1 LQRGT
6 QPVAQVIPEFGISK
20 EMLLMF
26 ACTEGMKAWKHNKYG
41 SCLVD
46 SLMRV
51 LARENPTAINV
62 LHALTKVNNVMS
74 EIDIELNKGGVKKTM
89 SVIEHRLT
97 HTPYF

>member
-1 LQRGT
+1 
-6 QPVAQVIPEFGISK
+6 
-20 EMLLMF
+20 MF
-26 ACTEGMKAWKHNKYG
+26 ACTEGMKAWKSKEKG

-46 SLMRV
+46 SLKKV
-51 LARENPTAINV
+51 LALENPTAINV

-74 EIDIELNKGGVKKTM
+74 EIDIELEEGGVKKTM

>member
-26 ACTEGMKAWKHNKYG
+26 ACTEGMKAWKSDDNG

-51 LARENPTAINV
+51 LALENPTAINV

-74 EIDIELNKGGVKKTM
+74 EIDIELEEGGVKKTM